1 MDLQSPILKFLNKE
15 TINSLV
21 AELDLNNDDLL
32 FFGAGK
38 ASVVNLS
45 MSSLIKKI
53 GDDLKSIF
61 I

>member
-1 MDLQSPILKFLNKE
+1 MNI
-15 TINSLV
+15 
-21 AELDLNNDDLL
+21 DLNNDDLL

-53 GDDLKSIF
+53 GDDLNLVQLLKNLLSLY
-61 I
+61 